1 MKKKIIWIPL
11 VIIAAGCF
19 AFYIYL
25 QIQPKGD
32 IKIEAA
38 GAELKLQG
46 GSFGRTKTVSSTGP
60 AALSTG
66 TYRPQL
72 LQITTRRGGDTYQIE
87 SRGPWGKLEQIE
99 VKEKQTTTIQL
110 GPPLVIKPVVN
121 KGGQQQVSIGL
132 SITGQAGEEYRN
144 VVTKN
149 NQRVPAPN
157 VKIVDEAGAVLA
169 VGNFAYG

>member
-1 MKKKIIWIPL
+1 
-11 VIIAAGCF
+11 
-19 AFYIYL
+19 L

-32 IKIEAA
+32 VKIDAA

-46 GSFGRTKTVSSTGP
+46 GSFGRTKTASSTGP

-66 TYRPQL
+66 TYRPQHL
-72 LQITTRRGGDTYQIE
+72 SITTGQDGDTWRIE

-99 VKEKQTTTIQL
+99 VKENQTTSLKL
-110 GPPLVIKPVVN
+110 GPPLNIKPEAN
-121 KGGQQQVSIGL
+121 QTSPQQVSIGL

-149 NQRVPAPN
+149 NERVPPPN

-169 VGNFAYG
+169 AGNFAYG